1 MTSAFFFD
9 SYAIVELIQANQN
22 YESYKEE
29 PVTITQFNLA
39 EIYWY
44 ALLRL
49 DTRIAATIYKRFR
62 SCVMDVDDETLKE
75 AIQFRKTHKKRD
87 LSYADCIGY
96 TYAKRHGMKFLTGD
110 KEFEDLPNVEFV
122 K

>member
-1 MTSAFFFD
+1 MTSGFFFD
-9 SYAIVELIQANQN
+9 SYAVVELIQASPN
-22 YESYKEE
+22 YELYKEE

-39 EIYWY
+39 EIYWF

-49 DTRIAATIYKRFR
+49 DAKTASTIFDRFR
-62 SCVMDVDDETLKE
+62 PCVVDVDDATLKE

-96 TYAKRHGMKFLTGD
+96 IYAKRHGLRFLTGD